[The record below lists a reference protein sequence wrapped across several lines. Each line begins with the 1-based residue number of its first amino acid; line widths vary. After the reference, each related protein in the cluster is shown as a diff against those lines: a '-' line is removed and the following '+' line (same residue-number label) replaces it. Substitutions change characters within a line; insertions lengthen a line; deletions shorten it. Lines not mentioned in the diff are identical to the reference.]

1 MFIPNETTALKDV
14 LTHYVATIS
23 VQKRSYKTEVYRI
36 KALTDILGEH
46 SLGEVT
52 PAHVAAFRDKRLST
66 LHPRTPGKTVGP
78 ATVKLELM
86 LLSHVFSIAITEW
99 GLDHLTNPVLKIRKP
114 KTPPGRSRRLSPVE
128 ERKILRA
135 AIRHPNHELYAII
148 VLALETAM
156 RQGEILALRW
166 ENVSWKKRTVFL
178 LLTKNGD
185 AREVPLSR
193 AAYAILCNHM
203 TPAAEGRVFSYS
215 TAGLKS
221 SWRSFILGLGIQD
234 LHFHDLRHSSIS
246 SLMERG
252 LNTMEVA
259 SISGHKSM
267 AMLKRYTHLF
277 AYKLVDKLDPKPRI
291 KRDRPILRNQLLP
304 YPALITRLS
313 HNVVVDFPDFL
324 DIRVSGREE
333 EEVIEKARSKLLHKV
348 VSMLC
353 DGYEPPVPSML
364 DTLEPSC
371 SKTKIEMISPL
382 YE

>member
-1 MFIPNETTALKDV
+1 MLIPNVTTPLKDI

-23 VQKRSYKTEVYRI
+23 IHKRSYKTEVYRI

-46 SLGEVT
+46 RLGDVT
-52 PAHVAAFRDKRLST
+52 PMHVAAFRDKRLST
-66 LHPRTPGKTVGP
+66 PNPRTPEKMIGP

-86 LLSHVFSIAITEW
+86 LLSHVFSTAITEW
-99 GLDHLTNPVLKIRKP
+99 GLDYLTNPVLKIRKP
-114 KTPPGRSRRLSPVE
+114 KTPPGRSRRLTASE

-156 RQGEILALRW
+156 RQGEILALLW

-178 LLTKNGD
+178 PLTKNGD

-193 AAYAILCNHM
+193 AAYAILSHHM

-215 TAGLKS
+215 TAGFKS
-221 SWRSFILGLGIQD
+221 SWRYFILGLDIKD

-246 SLMERG
+246 SLMEKG

-267 AMLKRYTHLF
+267 SVLKRYTHLF
-277 AYKLVDKLDPKPRI
+277 AYKLVNKLDPQPRI
-291 KRDRPILRNQLLP
+291 KKDRPILRNQLLP
-304 YPALITRLS
+304 YPAFVTRLNR
-313 HNVVVDFPDFL
+313 NVIVEFPDFL
-324 DIRVSGREE
+324 DLRVSGRVE
-333 EEVIEKARSKLLHKV
+333 EEVIERARGKLLHKV

-353 DGYEPPVPSML
+353 DGYEPPLPSIF
-364 DTLEPSC
+364 DTFAQSC

-382 YE
+382 A